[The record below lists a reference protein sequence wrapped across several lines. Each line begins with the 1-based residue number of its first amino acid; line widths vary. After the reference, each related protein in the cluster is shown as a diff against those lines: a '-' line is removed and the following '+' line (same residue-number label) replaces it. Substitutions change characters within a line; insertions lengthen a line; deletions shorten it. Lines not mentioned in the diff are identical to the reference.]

1 MSREDNRRCLTG
13 RKYARDVLDRK
24 REVGRLAQTFRRAV
38 DGAWP
43 TVGRYRAELET
54 AKAKRLN
61 SMATLAEHDLA
72 CDVCGR
78 NVS

>member
-1 MSREDNRRCLTG
+1 MSREDNRRCHTG

-24 REVGRLAQTFRRAV
+24 REVGRVAGLLNRAAES
-38 DGAWP
+38 GRS

-54 AKAKRLN
+54 AQAKRIN
-61 SMATLAEHDLA
+61 SMATLADHDLG